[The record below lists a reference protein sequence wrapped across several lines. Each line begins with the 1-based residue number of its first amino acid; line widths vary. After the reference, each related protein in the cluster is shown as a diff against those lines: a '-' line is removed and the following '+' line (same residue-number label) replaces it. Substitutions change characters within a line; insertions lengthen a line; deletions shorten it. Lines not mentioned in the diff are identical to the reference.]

1 MSDHPP
7 LRHCALLVIDMQ
19 RDFLDP
25 RGYVAQSGVDVNRLR
40 VTIEPVQRLLAAAR
54 SLGVRVIHTREG
66 HRPELTDLTS
76 FKRQR
81 TEGSGAAIGSRG
93 PLGRLLVRGEYGH
106 GILDEVAPH
115 PAEVVID
122 KPGFGAFYATDLELL
137 LHAGG
142 ITHLTLAGVTTDIC
156 VHSTLREAVDRGFY
170 CTTVSDACA
179 AGDPQ
184 VHAAM
189 LKCIAGE
196 GNILGQV
203 RDASTMIAQWRA
215 AAHAC
220 GLV

>member
-1 MSDHPP
+1 VE

-25 RGYVAQSGVDVNRLR
+25 RGYVAQSGVDVNLLR

-54 SLGVRVIHTREG
+54 LLGVRVIHTREG
-66 HRPELTDLTS
+66 HRPDLTDLTP

-81 TEGSGAAIGSRG
+81 TVGSGAAIGSMG

-106 GILDEVAPH
+106 GIIDEVAPW
-115 PAEVVID
+115 PGEDVID

-137 LHAGG
+137 LRTAG
-142 ITHLTLAGVTTDIC
+142 ITHLALAGVTTDIC
-156 VHSTLREAVDRGFY
+156 VHTTLREAIDRGFY

-203 RDASTMIAQWRA
+203 KDSDGMIAAWQA
-215 AAHAC
+215 GA
-220 GLV
+220 G